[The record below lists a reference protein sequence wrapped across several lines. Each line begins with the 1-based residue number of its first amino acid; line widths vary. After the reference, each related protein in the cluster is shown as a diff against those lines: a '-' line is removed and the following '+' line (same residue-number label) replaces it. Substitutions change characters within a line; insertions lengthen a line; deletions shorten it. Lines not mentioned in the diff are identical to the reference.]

1 MKAWLVTWKGVGN
14 HACVKNPVAAILNSR
29 LGSER
34 VRRIVERT
42 YVNARFSL
50 SERLHY
56 ASSRRWRNPYPA
68 RFSSLHGVT
77 WRGRVYCGDN
87 PGEPAE
93 TGTRDA
99 NSWGLYDVHGNV
111 WEWCHD
117 WWNGADYAG
126 DATDPWGNASGST
139 RALRGS
145 AWDTDPEN
153 LRSAYRFTITPALST
168 GYLGFRL
175 TKSE

>member
-87 PGEPAE
+87 PELFARQVRNIRVVENGTDDGE
-93 TGTRDA
+93 
-99 NSWGLYDVHGNV
+99 LV
-111 WEWCHD
+111 WEEIPPPKV
-117 WWNGADYAG
+117 
-126 DATDPWGNASGST
+126 T
-139 RALRGS
+139 
-145 AWDTDPEN
+145 
-153 LRSAYRFTITPALST
+153 ST
-168 GYLGFRL
+168 G
-175 TKSE
+175 